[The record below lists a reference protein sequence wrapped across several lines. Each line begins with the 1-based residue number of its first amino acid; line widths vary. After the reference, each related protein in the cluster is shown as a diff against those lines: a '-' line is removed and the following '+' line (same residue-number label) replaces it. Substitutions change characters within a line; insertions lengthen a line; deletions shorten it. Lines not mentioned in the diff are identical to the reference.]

1 MNKRRVVVVVGVVIV
16 AALLAAAIAT
26 TGGIVGY
33 VVARRSLAL
42 RLPCRLYQH
51 ERQRFPLPFFQPPP
65 EIGNEFKI
73 VVILPVGAQVTW
85 VEEGSPADEVGI
97 KVGDII
103 TAVDGREIDEDHPLR
118 DLILE
123 HEPGE
128 KITLT
133 LSRWG
138 ESKEIQVTLGE
149 TTDEEGK
156 AIPYLG
162 IRYWSIKRRQFFQP
176 QRFDRSHLLQPN
188 LSLPADWASPS

>member
-1 MNKRRVVVVVGVVIV
+1 MNKRRVLVIVGVVIV
-16 AALLAAAIAT
+16 VALLAAAIAAA
-26 TGGIVGY
+26 GGIVGY

-42 RLPCRLYQH
+42 RLPWPLYQH
-51 ERQRFPLPFFQPPP
+51 ERQPFPVPFFLPAP
-65 EIGNEFKI
+65 EIRREFG
-73 VVILPVGAQVTW
+73 ILAFGAQVTW
-85 VEEGSPADEVGI
+85 VEEGSPAEEAGI

-103 TAVDGREIDEDHPLR
+103 TAVDGQGIDGGHPLR

-138 ESKEIQVTLGE
+138 ESREIQVTLGE

-156 AIPYLG
+156 TMPYLG
-162 IRYWSIKRRQFFQP
+162 VRYWSIKRQQFFQP
-176 QRFDRSHLLQPN
+176 QRFDRSHLLQPK
-188 LSLPADWASPS
+188 LSLLAGSAPLS